1 MTDWVNGRVHEVTRW
16 NDRLCSIKVKADLA
30 PYVAGQFGKLSLIID
45 GERVGRAYSFVNP
58 PKAECHE
65 FYLIKIP
72 EGRLSPHLFNLQ
84 PGDELQISHEASGF
98 MTLAEVPEG
107 RDLWMMATGTAIGP
121 FLSILSEQQVFQRFQ
136 NIVLVHGVREREDL
150 TYQSLIQSFKT
161 QWSPRFRYIPIVS
174 REECLDILQGRIP
187 ALLDNGLLEASAG
200 LVISPTCTQTM
211 LCGNPA
217 MVKDT
222 FHALEQKGLKKN
234 LRREPGHITM
244 ENYW

>member
-1 MTDWVNGRVHEVTRW
+1 MTDWVNGTVHEVIRW

-161 QWSPRFRYIPIVS
+161 QWLQRFRYIPIVS
-174 REECLDILQGRIP
+174 REECPDILQGRIP

-200 LVISPTCTQTM
+200 LVDRKSTR
-211 LCGNPA
+211 LNSS
-217 MVKDT
+217 
-222 FHALEQKGLKKN
+222 H
-234 LRREPGHITM
+234 
-244 ENYW
+244 